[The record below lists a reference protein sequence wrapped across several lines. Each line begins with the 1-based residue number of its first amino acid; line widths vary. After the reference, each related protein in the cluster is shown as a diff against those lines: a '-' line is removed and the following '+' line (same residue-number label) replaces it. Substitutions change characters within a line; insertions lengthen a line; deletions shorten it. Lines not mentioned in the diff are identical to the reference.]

1 MLLKREF
8 GTLMA
13 IKWEPAGGP
22 TGSLSK
28 KAAAPRP
35 GGGRC
40 GEQGERPAAC
50 AILCAGSLRRHGDLS
65 SKCIQMPPD

>member
-50 AILCAGSLRRHGDLS
+50 AILCGGGGRRHFRLFAARVLLA
-65 SKCIQMPPD
+65 PR

>member
-1 MLLKREF
+1 MHREF
-8 GTLMA
+8 DTLRA
-13 IKWEPAGGP
+13 IKWEPADGP
-22 TGSLSK
+22 TGSLFK

-50 AILCAGSLRRHGDLS
+50 AILCGRGGHRHFRLFAATVLFA
-65 SKCIQMPPD
+65 PR